1 MADLWGMQCLW
12 DGVRELQQ
20 GVNCVADRV
29 LALQSGADAIDDEI
43 ASMKA
48 ELGLIGQCLFR
59 EFCGPSRCICRSPG
73 GWHLP
78 HLGPCTV
85 TREFTVD
92 VFRLIELEVGRV
104 VRLNGGAESDEA
116 SLIGWSLLVREVLKY
131 SRQVMMKVYVADRTR
146 CEAQLRAWTAPSRK
160 SYDFIGMA
168 CCLCE
173 LELTYDLPRG
183 RTMQKKP
190 YICTSP
196 YSVTFEEH
204 LRTQHWRRGCQCSSC
219 GKILLG
225 DGGGRGHIIQK
236 QKRDGRHE
244 GAVLIPLTA
253 SWICMQRRGPFCQLS
268 WAGVVLS

>member
-1 MADLWGMQCLW
+1 MQP
-12 DGVRELQQ
+12 V
-20 GVNCVADRV
+20 
-29 LALQSGADAIDDEI
+29 SY
-43 ASMKA
+43 
-48 ELGLIGQCLFR
+48 
-59 EFCGPSRCICRSPG
+59 
-73 GWHLP
+73 HLS
-78 HLGPCTV
+78 
-85 TREFTVD
+85 
-92 VFRLIELEVGRV
+92 ELELRRA

-168 CCLCE
+168 CCLCK

-204 LRTQHWRRGCQCSSC
+204 LRKQHWRRGCQCSSC
-219 GKILLG
+219 GKILQG

-253 SWICMQRRGPFCQLS
+253 SWICMQRRGPFDHSACGALGWRCTAVETMKSVSALQESSSALS
-268 WAGVVLS
+268 VFSQGKVVVVVAW